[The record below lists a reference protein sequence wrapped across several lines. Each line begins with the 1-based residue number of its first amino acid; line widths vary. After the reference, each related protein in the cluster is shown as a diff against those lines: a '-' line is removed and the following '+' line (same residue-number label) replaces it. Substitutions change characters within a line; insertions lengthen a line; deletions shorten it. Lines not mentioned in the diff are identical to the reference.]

1 MLESPCPYKKY
12 AIYPITL
19 VVGYIGYIAYK
30 KYTAEETP
38 KKNYIAGG
46 LSPINIDCEELKKTV
61 QTFLSKYHDYTDD
74 FTLIYG
80 TQQVVAGIKY
90 TLHVKKKEDSEIL
103 ILNFIHRPWLEENEV
118 FQNLDQSTE

>member
-1 MLESPCPYKKY
+1 MFESSCPYKKY

-19 VVGYIGYIAYK
+19 ALGYIGFIAYK
-30 KYTAEETP
+30 KYTVESTP

-46 LSPINIDCEELKKTV
+46 VSAINIDCEELKKTV
-61 QTFLSKYHDYTDD
+61 ETFLDKYHDYKDE

-90 TLHVKKKEDSEIL
+90 NLHVKKKEDSEIL
-103 ILNFIHRPWLEENEV
+103 ILNFIHRPWLEESEV
-118 FQNLDQSTE
+118 FQNLDHTTE